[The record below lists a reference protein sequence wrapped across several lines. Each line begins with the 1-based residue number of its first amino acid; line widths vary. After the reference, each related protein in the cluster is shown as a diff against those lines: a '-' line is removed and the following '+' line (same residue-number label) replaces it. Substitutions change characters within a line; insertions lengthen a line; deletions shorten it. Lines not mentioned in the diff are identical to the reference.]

1 MRAGRTPALI
11 VAVPPILPAD
21 GDRVEAAAGQQPSA
35 ALEIT
40 DREVAGAGEIGQPAL
55 AVGEAAVAAGAG
67 EAAVAASAAAVS
79 VAAADSAGNF
89 GDRFGSGQQ
98 KSWPLTMNY

>member
-40 DREVAGAGEIGQPAL
+40 DREVVGAGEIGQPAL

-79 VAAADSAGNF
+79 VAADTAGNF

>member
-21 GDRVEAAAGQQPSA
+21 GDRVEAAVGQQPSA

-40 DREVAGAGEIGQPAL
+40 DREVAEAGEIGQPAL
-55 AVGEAAVAAGAG
+55 AAGEAAAAGAV
-67 EAAVAASAAAVS
+67 AVAASAAAVS
-79 VAAADSAGNF
+79 VAADSAGNF

>member
-55 AVGEAAVAAGAG
+55 AVGEAA